1 MSSQAMTC
9 LHVMRCAASV
19 LGCLHVHVMS
29 PFESIGDVRSKPD
42 WRPPAPLYC
51 YEKNCCPHPIAPSS
65 SQTRANKYHG
75 HAGSIM
81 AHQWGQGERAS
92 ETATRD
98 QSMKRVYDHG
108 PADEAV

>member
-1 MSSQAMTC
+1 MTC
-9 LHVMRCAASV
+9 LHVMRCIASV
-19 LGCLHVHVMS
+19 LGCLHMHVMS
-29 PFESIGDVRSKPD
+29 PIREH
-42 WRPPAPLYC
+42 WRCAVKAQLETTSATLYC
-51 YEKNCCPHPIAPSS
+51 YEKNCCPHPIAPSF

-75 HAGSIM
+75 HAGIIM